1 MRNSTTRCRAL
12 EIGAKGWKVDCGQ
25 QPRRGVP
32 EMGLPDS
39 LTRRMRE
46 LGRLAAM
53 ATTPL

>member
-39 LTRRMRE
+39 LTRRTRE

-53 ATTPL
+53 PTTPL